1 MKEVK
6 SFPDF
11 KMIKLLTFDNLFPSL
26 RMVTGITF
34 SRQKD
39 TGSRMRATYY

>member
-6 SFPDF
+6 PSPDC
-11 KMIKLLTFDNLFPSL
+11 KMIKLLTFDDLFPSL

-34 SRQKD
+34 SRQND
-39 TGSRMRATYY
+39 TGSRMRTTYD